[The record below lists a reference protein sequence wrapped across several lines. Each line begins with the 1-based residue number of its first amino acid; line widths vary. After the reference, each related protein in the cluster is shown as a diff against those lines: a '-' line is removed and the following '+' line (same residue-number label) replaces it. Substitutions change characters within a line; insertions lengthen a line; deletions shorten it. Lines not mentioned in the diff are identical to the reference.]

1 MAKCRNNKI
10 GSTPLQLA
18 PQTARISCAW
28 HATIPFPGGCQW
40 RERDA
45 APKGPTIYKTHRII
59 VADYFIIALFPG
71 AHEICV
77 CVCVCC
83 VLRAALT
90 LFVCVYSRAC
100 VRCRFAREQ
109 WGDASPSSLYT
120 HTHTHWGAQAIR
132 QNNGRAGPRAV
143 FASVACYCARNTM
156 FKSWYINAYTVIIHS
171 AAMAELETHNVYVCR
186 IR

>member
-71 AHEICV
+71 AHRDMCV

-90 LFVCVYSRAC
+90 LFVCVLARLREMSFRSRTMGGRITIIT
-100 VRCRFAREQ
+100 VHT
-109 WGDASPSSLYT
+109 YT
-120 HTHTHWGAQAIR
+120 HTHTEAHKQSGKTMVAPVRVRFLRLLRVIVHGIR
-132 QNNGRAGPRAV
+132 C
-143 FASVACYCARNTM
+143 SSHDT
-156 FKSWYINAYTVIIHS
+156 
-171 AAMAELETHNVYVCR
+171 
-186 IR
+186 